1 MASQDSKS
9 QSDTKTQQDTGTQQ
23 DSKYAKFPSL
33 EKMVPLIGII
43 DYLGKAK
50 DLLRTVIMI
59 LACEDECTLFM
70 GQSVFRNP
78 NIIPPANLDD
88 GLVLLEKLLPAVEEF
103 CRRKP
108 DSASYLI
115 NAICG
120 FCKLS
125 EKPNKN
131 QLAKFME
138 ITPKLLNIY
147 K

>member
-1 MASQDSKS
+1 MASQDSK
-9 QSDTKTQQDTGTQQ
+9 TQQDAKSQQ
-23 DSKYAKFPSL
+23 DSKYTKFPSI
-33 EKMVPLIGII
+33 EKMMPLVGVI

-59 LACEDECTLFM
+59 LACEDECPMFSKL
-70 GQSVFRNP
+70 SIFRDP
-78 NIIPPANLDD
+78 NITPPANLDD
-88 GLVLLEKLLPAVEEF
+88 GLVLLEKLLPAIEEF
-103 CRRKP
+103 CRRQP